1 MKKGFTLIEMMIVVA
16 IIAII
21 AAIAIPSLIAA
32 RRNSFDTAGA
42 ANCRA
47 YATAQTMYIKT
58 DWDGNGT
65 KEYANPFAN
74 LYSDATAAGKMH
86 KLIDKGFNDAVD
98 SGHLKQG
105 YYFGD
110 LATVATVAINW
121 AADYGLCGAPGAYDR
136 TGTRLYVVGS
146 DGRPLCT
153 DAPNVQAGATAGTVI
168 ALITDYP
175 SAAQITAQFWAEA
188 D

>member
-1 MKKGFTLIEMMIVVA
+1 MMIVVA

-42 ANCRA
+42 ANMRA

-58 DWDGNGT
+58 DWDGNGS
-65 KEYANPFAN
+65 KEYAVPFTN
-74 LYSDATAAGKMH
+74 LYIDASCGNRMH
-86 KLIDKGFNDAVD
+86 KLIDRGFYEAIVPTA
-98 SGHLKQG
+98 LKQG

-110 LATVATVAINW
+110 LVSIAGVPLMANTG
-121 AADYGLCGAPGAYDR
+121 YGLCGAPGSYER
-136 TGTRLYVVGS
+136 SGTRLYVIQL
-146 DGRPLCT
+146 DGRPTYT
-153 DAPNVQAGATAGTVI
+153 DAANIQAGLSTGQAVN
-168 ALITDYP
+168 LIVDYP
-175 SAAQITAQFWAEA
+175 SNAQMAAQKWIEA